1 MQKSNHGR
9 FCYSLSIPQ
18 SPIVYSSKQQYK
30 EIADMITK
38 TDEKSSYQI
47 SAIQTSIGNI
57 NTRLADLRDLVGMRE
72 RWGTGRSNEDVLEY

>member
-1 MQKSNHGR
+1 MQKSNHGKV
-9 FCYSLSIPQ
+9 YHSLSIGQ

-47 SAIQTSIGNI
+47 GTIQTSISNI

-72 RWGTGRSNEDVLEY
+72 KEEELGDRMRVF